1 MVYDEPY
8 RWVEAVRNRRD
19 YLEEQ
24 LSAGSPIIALPF
36 QNGVLMATLGAGTPK
51 LYEVYDQIAFGG
63 IGHPADLE
71 KLRNVVLD
79 SAHVEGF
86 NRSPVDVTVRRLM
99 KFVLAPMVKQA
110 FEEVLHAPYI
120 AKIVMAEIGIPSGG
134 PGKGAA
140 TSKPLFFHLN
150 YDGVFEEDERGVALA
165 PTAVMGE
172 RMKRVLNAAGETH
185 ALPFAKTLQ
194 IALRAWAVS
203 QLPTDLEAEKEA
215 GVPPTAEELDPL
227 LKRTLE
233 SHTLEV
239 ALLDRTQ
246 PGSSKYRIPSS
257 EEIEKSLKGWLK

>member
-1 MVYDEPY
+1 MYDEPY

-24 LSAGSPIIALPF
+24 LSAGSPIVALPYES
-36 QNGVLMATLGAGTPK
+36 GVLMATLGNGTPK
-51 LYEVYDQIAFGG
+51 LYEIYDQIAFGG

-79 SAHVEGF
+79 AAHVEGF
-86 NRSPVDVTVRRLM
+86 NRSPVDVTIRRLM

-120 AKIVMAEIGIPSGG
+120 AKIVMAEIGLPSGG

-150 YDGVFEEDERGVALA
+150 YDGVFEEQERGVVLA
-165 PTAVMGE
+165 PTAPMGE
-172 RMKRVLNAAGETH
+172 RMGAFLSAAGETH
-185 ALPFAKTLQ
+185 SLPLKETLQ
-194 IALRAWAVS
+194 IALRTWALS
-203 QLPTDLEAEKEA
+203 QLPTDLEAEKQVGA
-215 GVPPTAEELDPL
+215 PPTSEELDPL
-227 LKRTLE
+227 LKRALE
-233 SHTLEV
+233 SHTLEA

-246 PGSSKYRIPSS
+246 PGSSKYRTLSH
-257 EEIEKSLKGWLK
+257 EEIEQALKGWLK

>member
-24 LSAGSPIIALPF
+24 LSAGSPIVALPYE
-36 QNGVLMATLGAGTPK
+36 NGILMATLGAGTSK

-99 KFVLAPMVKQA
+99 KFILAPMVKQA

-120 AKIVMAEIGIPSGG
+120 AKIVLAEISIPSG
-134 PGKGAA
+134 
-140 TSKPLFFHLN
+140 KPLFFHLN
-150 YDGVFEEDERGVALA
+150 YDGVFEEQDRGIVLA
-165 PTAVMGE
+165 PTPLMSE
-172 RMKRVLNAAGETH
+172 RMGAFFNAAGETH
-185 ALPFAKTLQ
+185 ALPLKEALR
-194 IALRAWAVS
+194 IALRTWSVS
-203 QLPTDLEAEKEA
+203 QLPTDLEAEKQA
-215 GVPPTAEELDPL
+215 GTLPTPEELDPL
-227 LKRTLE
+227 LKRSLE
-233 SHTLEV
+233 SHTLEA

-246 PGSSKYRIPSS
+246 PGSSKYRTLSQ
-257 EEIEKSLKGWLK
+257 EEIDQALKGWLK

>member
-24 LSAGSPIIALPF
+24 LSAGSPIVSLPYE
-36 QNGVLMATLGAGTPK
+36 NGVLMATLGAGTSK

-79 SAHVEGF
+79 AAHVEGF

-99 KFVLAPMVKQA
+99 KFILAPMVKQA

-120 AKIVMAEIGIPSGG
+120 AKIVMAEIGILSG
-134 PGKGAA
+134 
-140 TSKPLFFHLN
+140 KPLFFHLN
-150 YDGVFEEDERGVALA
+150 YDGVFEEQERGVVLA
-165 PTAVMGE
+165 PTAPMSE
-172 RMKRVLNAAGETH
+172 RMAAFLNAAGETH
-185 ALPFAKTLQ
+185 SRSLKEALQ
-194 IALRAWAVS
+194 IALRTWAVS
-203 QLPTDLEAEKEA
+203 QLPADLEAEKKA
-215 GVPPTAEELDPL
+215 AASPTPKELDPL
-227 LKRTLE
+227 LKRSLE
-233 SHTLEV
+233 SHTLEA

-246 PGSSKYRIPSS
+246 PGSSKYRTLSHD
-257 EEIEKSLKGWLK
+257 EIEQALKGWLK

>member
-24 LSAGSPIIALPF
+24 LSAGSPIVALPF

-79 SAHVEGF
+79 SAHIEGF

-99 KFVLAPMVKQA
+99 KFILAPMVKQA

-120 AKIVMAEIGIPSGG
+120 AKIVLAEIGILSGQ
-134 PGKGAA
+134 
-140 TSKPLFFHLN
+140 PLFFHLN
-150 YDGVFEEDERGVALA
+150 YDGVFEEDERGVVLA
-165 PTAVMGE
+165 PTALMGE
-172 RMKRVLNAAGETH
+172 RMNGFLKAAGETH
-185 ALPFAKTLQ
+185 PLSFKEALQ
-194 IALRAWAVS
+194 IALRTWAVS
-203 QLPTDLEAEKEA
+203 QLPTDLEAEKKA
-215 GVPPTAEELDPL
+215 GAPPTPEELDPI
-227 LKRTLE
+227 LKRSLE
-233 SHTLEV
+233 SHTIEV

-246 PGSSKYRIPSS
+246 PGSSKYRIPSQ
-257 EEIEKSLKGWLK
+257 EEIEKALKGWLK

>member
-24 LSAGSPIIALPF
+24 LSAGSPIVALPF
-36 QNGVLMATLGAGTPK
+36 QHGVLMATLGAGTPK

-86 NRSPVDVTVRRLM
+86 NRSPVDVTIRRLM
-99 KFVLAPMVKQA
+99 KFILAPMVKQA

-120 AKIVMAEIGIPSGG
+120 AKIVMTEIGIPSG
-134 PGKGAA
+134 
-140 TSKPLFFHLN
+140 KPLFFHLN
-150 YDGVFEEDERGVALA
+150 YDGVFEEDERGVVLA
-165 PTAVMGE
+165 PTVLMGE
-172 RMKRVLNAAGETH
+172 RMKAFLSAAGETQSWTFKE
-185 ALPFAKTLQ
+185 ALQL
-194 IALRAWAVS
+194 ALRTWAIS
-203 QLPTDLEAEKEA
+203 QLPTDLEAEKQA
-215 GVPPTAEELDPL
+215 GTLPAPETLDPL
-227 LKRTLE
+227 LKRSLE
-233 SHTLEV
+233 SHTLEI

-246 PGSSKYRIPSS
+246 LGSSKYRSPSQ

>member
-24 LSAGSPIIALPF
+24 LSAGSPIVSLPYE
-36 QNGVLMATLGAGTPK
+36 NGVLMATLGAGASK

-79 SAHVEGF
+79 AAHVEGF

-99 KFVLAPMVKQA
+99 KFILAPMVKQA

-120 AKIVMAEIGIPSGG
+120 AKIVMAEIGIVSGS

-140 TSKPLFFHLN
+140 TRKPLFFHLN
-150 YDGVFEEDERGVALA
+150 YDGVFEEEERGVVLA
-165 PTAVMGE
+165 PTAPMSE
-172 RMKRVLNAAGETH
+172 RMAAFLNAAGETH
-185 ALPFAKTLQ
+185 SVSLKEALQ
-194 IALRAWAVS
+194 IALRTWAVS
-203 QLPTDLEAEKEA
+203 QLPADLEAEKEA
-215 GVPPTAEELDPL
+215 GAPPTPKELDPL
-227 LKRTLE
+227 LKRSLE
-233 SHTLEV
+233 SHTLEA

-246 PGSSKYRIPSS
+246 PGSSKYRTLSHD
-257 EEIEKSLKGWLK
+257 EIEQALKGWLK

>member
-24 LSAGSPIIALPF
+24 LSAGSPIVSLPYE
-36 QNGVLMATLGAGTPK
+36 NGVLMATLGAGTSK

-79 SAHVEGF
+79 AAHVEGF

-99 KFVLAPMVKQA
+99 KFILAPMVKQA

-120 AKIVMAEIGIPSGG
+120 AKIVMAEIGVLSG
-134 PGKGAA
+134 
-140 TSKPLFFHLN
+140 KPLFFHLN
-150 YDGVFEEDERGVALA
+150 YDGVFEEKEHGVVLA
-165 PTAVMGE
+165 PTAPMSE
-172 RMKRVLNAAGETH
+172 RMAAFLNAAGETH
-185 ALPFAKTLQ
+185 SLSLKEALQ
-194 IALRAWAVS
+194 IALRTWAVS
-203 QLPTDLEAEKEA
+203 QLPADLEAEKEA
-215 GVPPTAEELDPL
+215 GAPPTPKELDPL
-227 LKRTLE
+227 LKRSLE
-233 SHTLEV
+233 SHTLEA

-246 PGSSKYRIPSS
+246 PGSSKYRPLSHN
-257 EEIEKSLKGWLK
+257 EIEQALKGWLK

>member
-24 LSAGSPIIALPF
+24 LSAGSPIVSLPYE
-36 QNGVLMATLGAGTPK
+36 NGVLMATLGAGTSK

-79 SAHVEGF
+79 AAHVEGF

-120 AKIVMAEIGIPSGG
+120 AKIVMAEIGLLSGS

-140 TSKPLFFHLN
+140 TRKPLFFRLN
-150 YDGVFEEDERGVALA
+150 YDGVFEEEERGVVLA
-165 PTAVMGE
+165 PTAPMSE
-172 RMKRVLNAAGETH
+172 RMAAFLNAAGETDSLSLKE
-185 ALPFAKTLQ
+185 ALQ
-194 IALRAWAVS
+194 IALRTWAVS
-203 QLPTDLEAEKEA
+203 QLPADPEGEKEA
-215 GVPPTAEELDPL
+215 GPPPTPKELDPL
-227 LKRTLE
+227 LKRSLESRTLE
-233 SHTLEV
+233 A

-246 PGSSKYRIPSS
+246 PGSSKYRTLSHD
-257 EEIEKSLKGWLK
+257 EIEQALRGG